1 MRRRWAALGLGLLW
15 LGLSGC
21 SSAGPYGRELEE
33 TVLVRVLG
41 VDRLESGVT
50 LTAAGID
57 GAGETVLARTT
68 GATLEE
74 AFAALPTAG
83 EEYLSLTTVTQIR
96 LGEGTDWRAVLDY
109 VVKDKA
115 MSYTATVWAVNGF
128 AGDLLEQTTDGG
140 VGRFGVLDQ
149 SGVEEVTVKTA
160 LAGLLTDG
168 SVMLPV
174 LALRESLLTP
184 VGTLSMELRGAAG
197 ETREA
202 S

>member
-1 MRRRWAALGLGLLW
+1 
-15 LGLSGC
+15 
-21 SSAGPYGRELEE
+21 
-33 TVLVRVLG
+33 
-41 VDRLESGVT
+41 
-50 LTAAGID
+50 
-57 GAGETVLARTT
+57 
-68 GATLEE
+68 
-74 AFAALPTAG
+74 
-83 EEYLSLTTVTQIR
+83 
-96 LGEGTDWRAVLDY
+96 
-109 VVKDKA
+109 

-168 SVMLPV
+168 SVTLPV

-184 VGTLSMELRGAAG
+184 VGTLSMELCGAAG